1 MEQRYIMTAFG
12 QDRVGIVADLTEVM
26 FELGC
31 NLEDSNMTRLA
42 NEFAVIF
49 LFTTADEK
57 IEDKLSLACRR
68 LEKDKGLSA
77 FFRRID
83 TKAQKGPAPATR
95 HSIQAEG
102 PDQVGIV
109 YKISRYLASKEV
121 NIVNLQAQRS
131 FSPGSGTALYSV
143 QLEVECPESL
153 PLDQLRNGLR
163 RIADDIHVD
172 IQLT

>member
-1 MEQRYIMTAFG
+1 MEQRYILTGFG

-49 LFTTADEK
+49 LFTASDEA

-77 FFRRID
+77 FFRRVD
-83 TKAQKGPAPATR
+83 SKVRKAPAPAAT
-95 HSIQAEG
+95 HSIRAEG
-102 PDQVGIV
+102 PDQIGIV
-109 YKISRYLASKEV
+109 YKISRYLAANEV
-121 NIVNLQAQRS
+121 NIVNLQARRS
-131 FSPGSGTALYSV
+131 FSPDSGTALYSV
-143 QLEVECPESL
+143 HLEVECPQHLSL
-153 PLDQLRNGLR
+153 DKLDQGLH

>member
-1 MEQRYIMTAFG
+1 MDQRYIMTAFG

-49 LFTTADEK
+49 LFTTSDER

-77 FFRRID
+77 FFRRIGA
-83 TKAQKGPAPATR
+83 TAHKEPAPAAR
-95 HSIQAEG
+95 RSIQAEG
-102 PDQVGIV
+102 PDQIGIV

-143 QLEVECPESL
+143 QIEAEFPEGLSL
-153 PLDQLRNGLR
+153 DKLKQGLR